1 MDFSKLL
8 DLLTKPAKFMVS
20 LLEKYDMEANKIAAS
35 IFLAGVIAMFA
46 GLITGFIYPSHDS
59 HADAKRGYTIAGAEA
74 FEAGA
79 ANGGGEKKEEGPVD
93 IAVFLAS
100 ADIAA
105 GEKLL
110 KRCTACHTFDQGGKN
125 GVGPNNYGIVG
136 KPIATV
142 AGFTYSDALN
152 AKKGEDWT
160 FQALSEFLES
170 PKKYAPGNKMA
181 FAGLRK
187 PADRANLLAYLNTL
201 GSNKPYPEPKPV
213 EAEPAEEAEAA
224 EEAAAE

>member
-1 MDFSKLL
+1 MKKIIELFLIPANLL
-8 DLLTKPAKFMVS
+8 VAALD
-20 LLEKYDMEANKIAAS
+20 KYDMEANKICGA

-46 GLITGFIYPSHDS
+46 GLIASGLYNAGGSEEE
-59 HADAKRGYTIAGAEA
+59 KRGYTIAGAEA

-79 ANGGGEKKEEGPVD
+79 AGGGEAKADTGPVD
-93 IAVFLAS
+93 IALYLAT
-100 ADIAA
+100 ADVAA

-110 KRCTACHTFDQGGKN
+110 KRCTACHTFDKGGKN

-152 AKKGEDWT
+152 AKKPGKWT
-160 FQALSEFLES
+160 FQDLSEFLES

-187 PADRANLLAYLNTL
+187 PQDRANLLAYLNTL
-201 GSNKPYPEPKPV
+201 GSNLPYPKPKPV
-213 EAEPAEEAEAA
+213 EEPAAETPA
-224 EEAAAE
+224 E